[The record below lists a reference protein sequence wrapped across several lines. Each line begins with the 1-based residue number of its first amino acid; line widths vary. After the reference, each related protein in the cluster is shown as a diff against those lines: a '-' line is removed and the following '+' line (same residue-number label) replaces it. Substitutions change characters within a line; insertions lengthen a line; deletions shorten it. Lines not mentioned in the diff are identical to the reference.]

1 MSTIVAPP
9 RTFIKPLSTLH
20 GRRFDHLFFSSTALL
35 MLATVFVGFAPTY
48 YLAGVFNAPLPS
60 TIIHIHGAV
69 FSTWILLLVT
79 QTSLVSAAR
88 VDIHKKLGVAAFML
102 ACSMVVIGV
111 VAATDRLAREPPPA
125 TLIRI

>member
-1 MSTIVAPP
+1 MSTVVAPP

-20 GRRFDHLFFSSTALL
+20 GLRFDHLFFSSTALL
-35 MLATVFVGFAPTY
+35 MLASVFVGFAPTY

-79 QTSLVSAAR
+79 QTSLVSAGR
-88 VDIHKKLGVAAFML
+88 VDIHKKLVSPHLCWRAVWL
-102 ACSMVVIGV
+102 
-111 VAATDRLAREPPPA
+111 
-125 TLIRI
+125 